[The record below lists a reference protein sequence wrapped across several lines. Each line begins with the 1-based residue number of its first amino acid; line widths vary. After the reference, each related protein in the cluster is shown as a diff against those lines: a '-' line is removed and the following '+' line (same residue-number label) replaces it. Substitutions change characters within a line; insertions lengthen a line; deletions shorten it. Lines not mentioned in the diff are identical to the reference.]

1 MKIKDFD
8 EKVRIGSQ
16 ISFNGMVYA
25 VVDIDR
31 RTHEAIVG
39 KAAIRIRCSEFELYT
54 GGEVPCYVEEKDPPF
69 KLGRP
74 GKPVVAIFQ
83 NGKRKVSPLFQKR
96 PTSWE
101 YPVTRS
107 IKLFTAKTR
116 KSLESILNG
125 EELDRLKI
133 AFYGKVE
140 SILRLG

>member
-54 GGEVPCYVEEKDPPF
+54 GGKVTPRKYNDPPV

-74 GKPVVAIFQ
+74 GKPVVAVFQ
-83 NGKRKVSPLFQKR
+83 NGKRKVFTSLSEASDVLGISRHTIKR
-96 PTSWE
+96 A
-101 YPVTRS
+101 
-107 IKLFTAKTR
+107 LH
-116 KSLESILNG
+116 G
-125 EELDRLKI
+125 ENTQVVGIRFEW
-133 AFYGKVE
+133 
-140 SILRLG
+140 

>member
-1 MKIKDFD
+1 MKINDFD

-54 GGEVPCYVEEKDPPF
+54 GGKVAPCKYNDPPV

-74 GKPVVAIFQ
+74 GKPVVAVFQ
-83 NGKRKVSPLFQKR
+83 NGKRKVF
-96 PTSWE
+96 TSLSKASE
-101 YPVTRS
+101 VLGISRHT
-107 IKLFTAKTR
+107 I
-116 KSLESILNG
+116 
-125 EELDRLKI
+125 KI
-133 AFYGKVE
+133 A
-140 SILRLG
+140 LRGENTQVVGIHFEW

>member
-54 GGEVPCYVEEKDPPF
+54 GGKVTPRKYNDPPV

-74 GKPVVAIFQ
+74 GKPVVAVFQ
-83 NGKRKVSPLFQKR
+83 NGKRKVF
-96 PTSWE
+96 TSLSE
-101 YPVTRS
+101 ASDV
-107 IKLFTAKTR
+107 
-116 KSLESILNG
+116 
-125 EELDRLKI
+125 
-133 AFYGKVE
+133 
-140 SILRLG
+140 LGGIRFEW

>member
-16 ISFNGMVYA
+16 ISFNGMVYV

-54 GGEVPCYVEEKDPPF
+54 GGEVQPYVEENDPPV

-83 NGKRKVSPLFQKR
+83 NGKRKVF
-96 PTSWE
+96 TSLSE
-101 YPVTRS
+101 ASDVLGISRHTINRA
-107 IKLFTAKTR
+107 LH
-116 KSLESILNG
+116 G
-125 EELDRLKI
+125 ENTQVVGIRFEW
-133 AFYGKVE
+133 
-140 SILRLG
+140 

>member
-39 KAAIRIRCSEFELYT
+39 KAAIRIRCSEFDLYT
-54 GGEVPCYVEEKDPPF
+54 GGEVPCYVEEKEPPI

-74 GKPVVAIFQ
+74 GKQVVAVFQ
-83 NGKRKVSPLFQKR
+83 NGKRKVFTSLSEASDVLGISRHTIKR
-96 PTSWE
+96 A
-101 YPVTRS
+101 
-107 IKLFTAKTR
+107 IH
-116 KSLESILNG
+116 G
-125 EELDRLKI
+125 ENTQVVGIRFEW
-133 AFYGKVE
+133 
-140 SILRLG
+140 

>member
-39 KAAIRIRCSEFELYT
+39 KAAIRIRYSEFELYT
-54 GGEVPCYVEEKDPPF
+54 GGEVLPYVEENDPPV

-74 GKPVVAIFQ
+74 GKPVVAVFQ
-83 NGKRKVSPLFQKR
+83 NGKRKVF
-96 PTSWE
+96 TSLSE
-101 YPVTRS
+101 ASDVLGISRHT
-107 IKLFTAKTR
+107 INKALH
-116 KSLESILNG
+116 G
-125 EELDRLKI
+125 ENTQVVGIHFEW
-133 AFYGKVE
+133 
-140 SILRLG
+140 